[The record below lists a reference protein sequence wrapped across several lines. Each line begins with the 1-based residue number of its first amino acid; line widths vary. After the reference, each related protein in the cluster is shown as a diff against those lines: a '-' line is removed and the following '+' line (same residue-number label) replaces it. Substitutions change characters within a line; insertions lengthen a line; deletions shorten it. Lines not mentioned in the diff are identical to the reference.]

1 MPMRVSGMNSGID
14 TEAIVA
20 DLVNAYSKKTEKFT
34 KEQTKIEWKQ
44 ETWKNLNTQIYSLY
58 TNASNMR
65 YNSGYAMKKA
75 TVSDASKATVTAGEK
90 AMSGRQSLKIKD
102 TAQTAYL
109 TGGEIGLTSAAQG
122 ADTKKEGV
130 KETTTL
136 SEIGFVGTS
145 ASFYVDVEGKQKEI
159 KVKNTSTIADVVESL
174 KEAGVNASFDK
185 DNKRIFV
192 GANKTGEKYNFDI
205 TSFKNT
211 SVKDENGETV
221 TSSTEAGVSALKAL
235 GLFTAQE
242 AEKLNQPVEGIK
254 NLGMKVDGIDARI
267 ELNGMTYTSETNNF
281 SINGLEILANAKT
294 GNNGEDAI
302 SIDVGADAQAVYDKI
317 KDFFTE
323 YNNVINTITK
333 YYNAESA
340 KDYEPLTDEEKD
352 AMSETEVEKW
362 ETKIKDSLLRRD
374 STLGSIMNSMV
385 NSMNQSF
392 EVNGEKFNL
401 GKLGISTLGYLNA
414 AKNEN
419 YAYHIDGDED
429 DKNTADKQDKLMAA
443 ITKDPDS
450 VIEFMKQLTSNLY
463 SEIDKKMKSTSLS
476 SAYKVY
482 NDKELTKQYDQYS
495 KNIKEW
501 EDRVSE
507 KEDYYYRKFTQME
520 KALAQVNSK
529 NSALTG
535 LFG

>member
-1 MPMRVSGMNSGID
+1 
-14 TEAIVA
+14 
-20 DLVNAYSKKTEKFT
+20 
-34 KEQTKIEWKQ
+34 
-44 ETWKNLNTQIYSLY
+44 
-58 TNASNMR
+58 
-65 YNSGYAMKKA
+65 
-75 TVSDASKATVTAGEK
+75 
-90 AMSGRQSLKIKD
+90 
-102 TAQTAYL
+102 
-109 TGGEIGLTSAAQG
+109 
-122 ADTKKEGV
+122 
-130 KETTTL
+130 
-136 SEIGFVGTS
+136 
-145 ASFYVDVEGKQKEI
+145 
-159 KVKNTSTIADVVESL
+159 
-174 KEAGVNASFDK
+174 
-185 DNKRIFV
+185 
-192 GANKTGEKYNFDI
+192 
-205 TSFKNT
+205 
-211 SVKDENGETV
+211 
-221 TSSTEAGVSALKAL
+221 
-235 GLFTAQE
+235 
-242 AEKLNQPVEGIK
+242 
-254 NLGMKVDGIDARI
+254 
-267 ELNGMTYTSETNNF
+267 
-281 SINGLEILANAKT
+281 
-294 GNNGEDAI
+294 
-302 SIDVGADAQAVYDKI
+302 
-317 KDFFTE
+317 
-323 YNNVINTITK
+323 
-333 YYNAESA
+333 
-340 KDYEPLTDEEKD
+340 
-352 AMSETEVEKW
+352 MSETEVEKW

-520 KALAQVNSK
+520 KALAQVNSQ